1 MTTDI
6 TNLSDAEYLKKLE
19 DLADDAGDGSEFDD
33 ELPPTPPA
41 PPIAPTTPTPGPQ
54 PEDPRQTL
62 ARISR
67 SLHRDNITRFEGP
80 SQADMVSEIVK
91 WATATPGLVVM
102 GLASSVDERGNYW
115 TEFRYIIR

>member
-1 MTTDI
+1 VTNDI
-6 TNLSDAEYLKKLE
+6 TNLSDEDWQQKMIEMASQAEEPL
-19 DLADDAGDGSEFDD
+19 DG

-41 PPIAPTTPTPGPQ
+41 PPTAPTTPPPGPQ

-67 SLHRDNITRFEGP
+67 NLHRDNITRFEGP
-80 SQADMVSEIVK
+80 TQADMVSEVVK
-91 WATATPGLVVM
+91 WATATPGLVVIS
-102 GLASSVDERGNYW
+102 LASSVDERGNYW